1 MKHHIDSGNYHYDED
16 MLNQAK
22 GILRVEFRFY
32 KTKNSRNE
40 KNGNIKSTEELLNFI
55 INKLRRYY

>member
-22 GILRVEFRFY
+22 GILRVEFRF
-32 KTKNSRNE
+32 
-40 KNGNIKSTEELLNFI
+40 IKQEFKE
-55 INKLRRYY
+55 